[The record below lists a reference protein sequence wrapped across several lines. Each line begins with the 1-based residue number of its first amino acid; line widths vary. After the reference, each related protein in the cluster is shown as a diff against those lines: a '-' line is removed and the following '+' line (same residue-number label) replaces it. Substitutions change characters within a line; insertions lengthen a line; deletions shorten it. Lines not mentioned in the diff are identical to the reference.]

1 MFKKLAKSG
10 FAKFWPAEPRRIA
23 QGLHEVGLSDGAYAN
38 DNLPGF
44 RPRRQRASAGLQ
56 PRR

>member
-23 QGLHEVGLSDGAYAN
+23 QGRHEVGLSDGTYAN

-44 RPRRQRASAGLQ
+44 RPRRQRASAGL
-56 PRR
+56 